1 MVPTAVAN
9 VADVD
14 GVNADDDDVWKSF
27 DINSP
32 VHGERC
38 TFFVPR
44 VQAKDTVTPKWLVDG
59 VVTKDRGKES
69 SMRCLIIR

>member
-9 VADVD
+9 VVDVD

-38 TFFVPR
+38 TFVVPR
-44 VQAKDTVTPKWLVDG
+44 VQAKDTVTPK
-59 VVTKDRGKES
+59 
-69 SMRCLIIR
+69 